1 MLKLKPLILCTFLLI
16 INFFSAQ
23 KKPLDHNVYDTWE
36 SVGSR
41 LISNDGKW
49 LGYYVD
55 AQEGDGNLYLYSTIN
70 KTQQKFS
77 RASKL
82 FLTSDSK
89 FAIFTVKPFYKD
101 IKAVKDKKLKKDKL
115 AKDSLYLVN
124 LSTSKIEKIANVKSY
139 KAPFKGGS
147 FVAYL
152 LENLKEKSTDSPKDD
167 DKDEAKDDDDK
178 NAKPSELVVIN
189 LTTGQKQ
196 SFQNVVKYQF
206 SENGKQLAFVTQKPE
221 EKKDPKDKEKDKPK
235 DKSKPKNM
243 HFKVLI
249 W

>member
-1 MLKLKPLILCTFLLI
+1 
-16 INFFSAQ
+16 
-23 KKPLDHNVYDTWE
+23 
-36 SVGSR
+36 
-41 LISNDGKW
+41 
-49 LGYYVD
+49 
-55 AQEGDGNLYLYSTIN
+55 
-70 KTQQKFS
+70 
-77 RASKL
+77 
-82 FLTSDSK
+82 
-89 FAIFTVKPFYKD
+89 
-101 IKAVKDKKLKKDKL
+101 
-115 AKDSLYLVN
+115 
-124 LSTSKIEKIANVKSY
+124 
-139 KAPFKGGS
+139 
-147 FVAYL
+147 VAYL

-167 DKDEAKDDDDK
+167 DKDDAKDDDDK

-189 LTTGQKQ
+189 LATGQKQ